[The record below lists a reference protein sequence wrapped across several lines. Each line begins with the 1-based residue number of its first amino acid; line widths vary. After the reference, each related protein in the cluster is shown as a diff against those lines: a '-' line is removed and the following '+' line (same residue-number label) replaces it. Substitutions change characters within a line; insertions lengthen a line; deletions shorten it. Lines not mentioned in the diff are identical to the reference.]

1 MIFAFFSLSAQLC
14 VSARLLRSS
23 PSSSRWTLNKPAGS
37 ADPSDCEQSE
47 LLSEGDG
54 ARAGGRLPLAC
65 SAAAPSR
72 LRHALSSVQL
82 LMLLHREQDAHFAA
96 VVIANSLEGALLR
109 VSLVTS

>member
-1 MIFAFFSLSAQLC
+1 MIFAFFWESL
-14 VSARLLRSS
+14 
-23 PSSSRWTLNKPAGS
+23 TKPAGF

-54 ARAGGRLPLAC
+54 DRAGGRLPLAC

-72 LRHALSSVQL
+72 LRHALSSVRH
-82 LMLLHREQDAHFAA
+82 LMPLHWGQDAHFTA